1 VIGAEDKTVKLLAA
15 LWVKNLPLVEERVT
29 TLEYAADAV
38 AGGRLAEPLRAEAA
52 GVAHKLAGSLGM
64 YGYDE
69 GTRIARELEVLLDGA
84 NPDAGRLS
92 VLIAELRATIF
103 PAA

>member
-1 VIGAEDKTVKLLAA
+1 
-15 LWVKNLPLVEERVT
+15 
-29 TLEYAADAV
+29 
-38 AGGRLAEPLRAEAA
+38 
-52 GVAHKLAGSLGM
+52 M